1 MTAKPQSI
9 NLKKSS
15 HKKLEEKCPTQ
26 KKKLLNLFR
35 WKMSNLSAL
44 HSVIFSEIKKTPQL
58 FQTSLNAH
66 SKKESHL
73 TALRLQDSQM
83 KRIPTFFFSRFLQH
97 SQFFRG
103 GQFPV
108 KLCVC
113 SAKLKKVTELH
124 LKKTAAT
131 F

>member
-1 MTAKPQSI
+1 MSYTK
-9 NLKKSS
+9 
-15 HKKLEEKCPTQ
+15 EE
-26 KKKLLNLFR
+26 
-35 WKMSNLSAL
+35 
-44 HSVIFSEIKKTPQL
+44 VIEFVQMEDVKFIRLAFCDIFGNQKTPQL

-83 KRIPTFFFSRFLQH
+83 KRIPTFFFSRFLQR

-113 SAKLKKVTELH
+113 SAKSKKVTELH